1 MAKKAKPAHQAKQS
15 RKPTKAATPGP
26 VAPSAKATGKKTA
39 ARPAGTPAA
48 RPRKPTKSA
57 KKAARPAAARAS
69 AAAATT
75 PAKTKKNTSEENR
88 GGYFFSAIKMW
99 RLLHTDGG
107 TTIFNKEELA
117 RRYFKGIEN
126 DEAPEPEL
134 HSADLE
140 DEFDDD
146 LHEPLD
152 EDLENDGEDDVFHDG
167 PPGAAAGADSG
178 AGAGDARRV
187 AARSA
192 SSSSPRTSSPYQWIK
207 ERHKRY
213 VQRTIEKLKNYGI
226 GIEDTDE
233 LGNVLDE
240 DDLKKRKEDNP
251 RAERWWRYDP
261 HGEWAQEFDLLLNAY
276 GVNGSELLAF
286 MALRDLLED
295 MRGTPHQK
303 ALQRQLDRM
312 MRCVPPKLREEAIEQ
327 SRSYRHSVGNTA
339 KYIPKAEDLER
350 WYTAAL
356 QRQQV
361 VIHYNTPGER
371 TRPRHVA
378 ALSTMFNREENS
390 IYLLASELTPKGW
403 GSVRQWKFDRVQAV
417 KPTNLKNPRLA
428 DLLRDPLVRPAPH
441 GGDIE
446 RLDANLVYDYSAGA
460 WLEIGVKPQRME
472 IIVRIPP
479 VGRPGMDEK
488 ALAEL
493 RREAR
498 RRAYGWMYW
507 CHEKPFHPRQVDRL
521 ETLANGEK
529 QLRLVVEKCY
539 VKEMASRLLRLQ
551 DCFEVIEPRELVL
564 LVQEY
569 AHAISSRHH

>member
-1 MAKKAKPAHQAKQS
+1 MKNGGKKN
-15 RKPTKAATPGP
+15 RDGKALR
-26 VAPSAKATGKKTA
+26 SAKRGSMA
-39 ARPAGTPAA
+39 AGDVQH
-48 RPRKPTKSA
+48 SA
-57 KKAARPAAARAS
+57 KVSVKPKATALPETALKRPAAPAGKL
-69 AAAATT
+69 AAK
-75 PAKTKKNTSEENR
+75 KTVAEKKNTSEENR
-88 GGYFFSAIKMW
+88 GGHFFSAIKMW
-99 RLLHTDGG
+99 RLLHTGGG

-134 HSADLE
+134 HAADLE
-140 DEFDDD
+140 DEFDDG

-152 EDLENDGEDDVFHDG
+152 DDLEEQLADDWDDDVFYDG
-167 PPGAAAGADSG
+167 PPGASAAKNSTKGKTSS
-178 AGAGDARRV
+178 RP
-187 AARSA
+187 
-192 SSSSPRTSSPYQWIK
+192 SSSPYPWIK

-226 GIEDTDE
+226 CIEDTDE
-233 LGNVLDE
+233 HGNVLDE
-240 DDLKKRKEDNP
+240 EDLKKRKEDNP

-303 ALQRQLDRM
+303 TLQRQLDQM

-356 QRQQV
+356 QREQV

-403 GSVRQWKFDRVQAV
+403 GSVLQWKFDRVQAV
-417 KPTNLKNPRLA
+417 EPMNLKNPRLA

-441 GGDIE
+441 GGEIE

-507 CHEKPFHPRQVDRL
+507 CHEKPFHPRQVDRF
-521 ETLANGEK
+521 ETLANGER

-551 DCFEVIEPRELVL
+551 DCFDVIEPRELVL

>member
-1 MAKKAKPAHQAKQS
+1 MAKKAKPTHQAKQS

-26 VAPSAKATGKKTA
+26 VAPSAKTTGKKT
-39 ARPAGTPAA
+39 AA

-88 GGYFFSAIKMW
+88 GGHFFSAIKMW
-99 RLLHTDGG
+99 RLLHTGGG

-134 HSADLE
+134 HAADLE
-140 DEFDDD
+140 DEFDDG

-152 EDLENDGEDDVFHDG
+152 DDLEEQLADDWDDDVFYDG
-167 PPGAAAGADSG
+167 PPGASAAKNSTKGKTSS
-178 AGAGDARRV
+178 RP
-187 AARSA
+187 
-192 SSSSPRTSSPYQWIK
+192 SSSPYPWIK

-233 LGNVLDE
+233 HGNVLDE

-303 ALQRQLDRM
+303 TLQRQLDRM

-356 QRQQV
+356 QREQV

-403 GSVRQWKFDRVQAV
+403 GSVLQWKFDRVQAV
-417 KPTNLKNPRLA
+417 EPMNLKNPRLA

-441 GGDIE
+441 GGEIE

-507 CHEKPFHPRQVDRL
+507 CHEKPFHPRQVDRF
-521 ETLANGEK
+521 ETLANGER

-551 DCFEVIEPRELVL
+551 DCFDVIEPRELVL